1 MLLAAA
7 CQAQERN
14 IKRENTEWTDVWFP
28 NSNDHDLP
36 RVALI
41 GDSITRAYS
50 AAVESNLKG
59 KAYCARIAT
68 SKAVGDPA
76 LPVHLSVRLS
86 GSFTRSSTF
95 SNAGQPPCSR
105 AVSLPRRSSF
115 GLTLRYLL
123 PSTTSSPNCPPR

>member
-1 MLLAAA
+1 MRILAATVLLAAA

-14 IKRENTEWTDVWFP
+14 IKRENIEWTDVWFP
-28 NSNDHDLP
+28 TSNDHDLP

-41 GDSITRAYS
+41 GDSITRAYF

-76 LPVHLSVRLS
+76 LPVQLATFLLVCPAASLAHQRFPPLV
-86 GSFTRSSTF
+86 SF
-95 SNAGQPPCSR
+95 R
-105 AVSLPRRSSF
+105 AVERFRFRAEAVSD
-115 GLTLRYLL
+115 
-123 PSTTSSPNCPPR
+123 